1 MNQIY
6 FQPMINICHVSV
18 IWVPSQPV
26 LLIHFSYFNQFDSVF
41 QPVRFGLCQRH
52 SCICSCFSQSCAIS
66 ANNICLSFSMKQV
79 HLVAHSF
86 ALQSGHL
93 HIWRVPEAHFTK
105 KPWRL
110 RWTGDVLLVHG
121 FPSCSLSH
129 HSSHVH
135 LHFLFFLVPNP
146 SPLHPLHPPFPPIP
160 SPPPPP
166 PPLTSGWYEESLL
179 QMVVCTQQH
188 AWRTADDLKNWKTA
202 RSVFGSECQ
211 LPAPRSRLAS

>member
-26 LLIHFSYFNQFDSVF
+26 LLIHLSYFNQFDSVF

-146 SPLHPLHPPFPPIP
+146 SPLHPLHPPSPPFL
-160 SPPPPP
+160 PPPPHFW
-166 PPLTSGWYEESLL
+166 LIWRESAPDGCVYTATCMKDCWWFEKLENSS
-179 QMVVCTQQH
+179 VCLRQ
-188 AWRTADDLKNWKTA
+188 W
-202 RSVFGSECQ
+202 V
-211 LPAPRSRLAS
+211 PAACTEITVGFLDQ